1 VLKEMENVVDFWMT
15 GSKISKN
22 FQSAEIQ
29 IEFGG
34 TQLGTIYKLGR
45 LDVRRAVEAPCD
57 P

>member
-1 VLKEMENVVDFWMT
+1 VDFWMT

-45 LDVRRAVEAPCD
+45 LDVRRVRLLRSE
-57 P
+57 